1 MTILELMDHQV
12 LPMLQDQLE
21 LLDSQGSMVQ
31 LDLLLPQELMYF
43 VFMAIFSHFYTKLHR
58 YFMTRVISCDVY
70 NFDIYVF
77 TTGAPSIND
86 PTGATGA
93 PCLTGSTG
101 PMVPFGS
108 AGAPGANGTDGTQCA
123 NGARGATDAQG
134 PYESTRLRGSA
145 GNYGTV

>member
-1 MTILELMDHQV
+1 MFLEYSIYFYILQR
-12 LPMLQDQLE
+12 
-21 LLDSQGSMVQ
+21 VQ
-31 LDLLLPQELMYF
+31 IPTSLC
-43 VFMAIFSHFYTKLHR
+43 